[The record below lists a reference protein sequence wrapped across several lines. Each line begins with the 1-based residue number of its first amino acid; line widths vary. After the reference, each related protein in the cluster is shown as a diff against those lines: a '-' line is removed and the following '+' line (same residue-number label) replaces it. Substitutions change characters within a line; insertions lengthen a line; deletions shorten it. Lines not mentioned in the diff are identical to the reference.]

1 MRPPRVC
8 LQDGCWQMAHRAG
21 RCATHANQ
29 MPRSPSSVATSA
41 PGWKKLRARVLERDS
56 HTCQYCGAVATHVD
70 HVISVAHGG
79 ESTEANCVASCHP
92 CNYRKWD
99 RDV

>member
-1 MRPPRVC
+1 MRHPRVC
-8 LQDGCWQMAHRAG
+8 LQDSCPEIATRAG
-21 RCATHANQ
+21 RCRVHANAQ
-29 MPRSPSSVATSA
+29 PRSPSSIATSA
-41 PGWKKLRARVLERDS
+41 PGYKKLRARVLERDS

-79 ESTEANCVASCHP
+79 ESIESNLRASCAE

-99 RDV
+99 KDA